1 MKDLFLKST
10 KTLVI
15 MAALF
20 GVITLNSCKDDEEVT
35 PAGEE
40 LVEDG
45 FYIQGPSSAY
55 ASYDIKATLSSAR
68 NEVLQEDRATLLEI
82 FVALKT
88 GDGFNIMQ
96 VAGAERTSWG
106 PSADFAD
113 HVGGTNDEPNVT
125 FQRGGI
131 ESTETKFTVPTDGL
145 YHVVIDTETGKGA
158 IVPVEWGFIG
168 QSTPGGWSD
177 DTKFDAPAFDMTTMT
192 WSLTGVEMGGGEWKF
207 RYSGGW
213 KVEIDTTIDLGDGK
227 KGVKFNTNF
236 GNDAAGAAFAGALV
250 PGGDNYT
257 DAKGIYD
264 VSMTWTAGSGHTAV
278 YTKTG
283 DLPARDYSAVEV
295 GIVGDGAT
303 GSVWPA
309 NGDDKT
315 ELAISTPAKVGDVY
329 TWTYNGIELLSAGG
343 FKLRTSGTWDD
354 INEGYSDAVGGPNGD
369 DIQDAGGNMQA
380 KADGT
385 YDIVFTIDAAAETK
399 SISFTKK

>member
-1 MKDLFLKST
+1 MKELFLKST

-35 PAGEE
+35 PAEEE

-55 ASYDIKATLSSAR
+55 AGYDIKATLSSTR

-82 FVALKT
+82 FVALKA

-96 VAGAERTSWG
+96 VAGNERTSWG
-106 PSADFAD
+106 PGTDWASAM
-113 HVGGTNDEPNVT
+113 GGNEEPQVDI
-125 FQRGGI
+125 QRGAI
-131 ESTETKFTVPTDGL
+131 ATTSTRFTVPTDGL
-145 YHVVIDTETGKGA
+145 YQVVIDTETGKGA
-158 IVPVEWGFIG
+158 VVPVEWGFIG
-168 QSTPGGWSD
+168 QSTPGGWSG

-192 WSLTGVEMGGGEWKF
+192 WSLTGVQMGGGEWKF
-207 RYSGGW
+207 RHSGGW

-227 KGVKFNTNF
+227 KGIKFNTNF

-257 DAKGIYD
+257 DASGVYD

-283 DLPARDYSAVEV
+283 DLPARDFSAVEV
-295 GIVGDGAT
+295 GLIGDGVQDGNWDGELFAT
-303 GSVWPA
+303 
-309 NGDDKT
+309 
-315 ELAISTPAKVGDVY
+315 TPAKDGDVY
-329 TWTYNGIELLSAGG
+329 TWAYNGVQLASAGG
-343 FKLRTSGTWDD
+343 FKLRTAGTWDD
-354 INEGYSDAVGGPNGD
+354 INEGYSDIVTGPSAG
-369 DIQDAGGNMQA
+369 DIQDNGGNMQA

>member
-1 MKDLFLKST
+1 MKELFLKST

-35 PAGEE
+35 PAEEE

-55 ASYDIKATLSSAR
+55 AGYDIKATLSSTR

-82 FVALKT
+82 FVALKA

-96 VAGAERTSWG
+96 VAGTERTSWG
-106 PSADFAD
+106 PGTDWASAM
-113 HVGGTNDEPNVT
+113 GGNEEPQIDI
-125 FQRGGI
+125 QRGAI
-131 ESTETKFTVPTDGL
+131 ATTATRFTVPTDGL
-145 YHVVIDTETGKGA
+145 YQVVIDTETGKGA

-168 QSTPGGWSD
+168 QSTPGGWSG

-192 WSLTGVEMGGGEWKF
+192 WSLTGVQMGGGEWKF
-207 RYSGGW
+207 RHSGGW

-227 KGVKFNTNF
+227 KGIKFNTNF
-236 GNDAAGAAFAGALV
+236 GNDAAGTSFAGALV

-257 DAKGIYD
+257 DASGVYD

-283 DLPARDYSAVEV
+283 DLPARDFSAVEV
-295 GIVGDGAT
+295 GLIGDGVQDGNWDGELFAT
-303 GSVWPA
+303 
-309 NGDDKT
+309 
-315 ELAISTPAKVGDVY
+315 TPAKDGDVY
-329 TWTYNGIELLSAGG
+329 TWAYNGVQLASAGG
-343 FKLRTSGTWDD
+343 FKLRTAGTWDD
-354 INEGYSDAVGGPNGD
+354 INEGYSDIVTGPSAG
-369 DIQDAGGNMQA
+369 DIQDNGGNMQA

>member
-1 MKDLFLKST
+1 MKELFLKST

-35 PAGEE
+35 PAEEE

-55 ASYDIKATLSSAR
+55 AGYDIKATLSSTR

-82 FVALKT
+82 FVALKA

-96 VAGAERTSWG
+96 VAGNERTSWG
-106 PSADFAD
+106 PGTDWASAM
-113 HVGGTNDEPNVT
+113 GGNEEPQVDI
-125 FQRGGI
+125 QRGAI
-131 ESTETKFTVPTDGL
+131 ATTATRFTVPTDGL
-145 YHVVIDTETGKGA
+145 YQVVIDTETGKGA
-158 IVPVEWGFIG
+158 VVPVEWGFIG
-168 QSTPGGWSD
+168 QSTPGGWSG

-227 KGVKFNTNF
+227 KGIKFNTNF

-257 DAKGIYD
+257 DASGVYD

-283 DLPARDYSAVEV
+283 DLPARDFSAVEV
-295 GIVGDGAT
+295 GLIGDGVQDGNWDGELFAT
-303 GSVWPA
+303 
-309 NGDDKT
+309 
-315 ELAISTPAKVGDVY
+315 TPAKDGDVY
-329 TWTYNGIELLSAGG
+329 TWAYNGVQLASAGG
-343 FKLRTSGTWDD
+343 FKLRTAGTWDD
-354 INEGYSDAVGGPNGD
+354 INEGYSDIVTGPSAS
-369 DIQDAGGNMQA
+369 DIQDNGGNMQA

-385 YDIVFTIDAAAETK
+385 YDIVFTIDAAAE
-399 SISFTKK
+399 IFVVAIPLRVAAA

>member
-1 MKDLFLKST
+1 MKELFLKST

-35 PAGEE
+35 PAEEE

-55 ASYDIKATLSSAR
+55 AGYDIKATLSSTR

-82 FVALKT
+82 FVALKA

-96 VAGAERTSWG
+96 VAGTERTSWG
-106 PSADFAD
+106 PGTDWASAM
-113 HVGGTNDEPNVT
+113 GGNEEPQIDI
-125 FQRGGI
+125 QRGAI
-131 ESTETKFTVPTDGL
+131 ATTATRFTVPTDGL
-145 YHVVIDTETGKGA
+145 YQVVIDTETGKGA

-168 QSTPGGWSD
+168 QSTPGGWSG

-192 WSLTGVEMGGGEWKF
+192 WSLTGVQMGGGEWKF
-207 RYSGGW
+207 RHSGGW

-227 KGVKFNTNF
+227 KGIKFNTNF
-236 GNDAAGAAFAGALV
+236 GNDAAGTSFAGALV

-257 DAKGIYD
+257 DASGVYD

-283 DLPARDYSAVEV
+283 DLPARDFSAVEV
-295 GIVGDGAT
+295 GLIGDGVQDGNWDGELFAT
-303 GSVWPA
+303 
-309 NGDDKT
+309 
-315 ELAISTPAKVGDVY
+315 TPAKDGDVY
-329 TWTYNGIELLSAGG
+329 TWAYNGVQLASAGG
-343 FKLRTSGTWDD
+343 FKLRTAGTWDD
-354 INEGYSDAVGGPNGD
+354 INEGYSDIVTGPSAG
-369 DIQDAGGNMQA
+369 DIQDNGGNMQA

-385 YDIVFTIDAAAETK
+385 YAVSYTHLTLPTIC
-399 SISFTKK
+399 SV

>member
-35 PAGEE
+35 PAEEE

-55 ASYDIKATLSSAR
+55 AGYDIKATLSSTR
-68 NEVLQEDRATLLEI
+68 NEVLQEDRATLLDI

-131 ESTETKFTVPTDGL
+131 ESTETKFTVPADGL
-145 YHVVIDTETGKGA
+145 YHVVIDTEVGKA
-158 IVPVEWGFIG
+158 VIVPVEYWGVIG
-168 QSTPGGWSD
+168 AATPGGWSD
-177 DTKFDAPAFDMTTMT
+177 DTKLESTGFDMTTMT
-192 WSLTGVEMGGGEWKF
+192 FTKTEIEMTAADYKF

-213 KVEIDTTIDLGDGK
+213 KVELDTILDLGNGE
-227 KGVKFNTNF
+227 KGIKVNANF
-236 GNDAAGAAFAGALV
+236 GAAVDALV
-250 PGGDNYT
+250 PGGDNINNAESGFYT
-257 DAKGIYD
+257 AT
-264 VSMTWTAGSGHTAV
+264 MTWTAGSGFVASMV
-278 YTKTG
+278 KTG
-283 DLPARDYSAVEV
+283 DLPLVDYSAIEL
-295 GIVGDGAT
+295 GLVGDGLNVGGAAHNWDAT
-303 GSVWPA
+303 ILV
-309 NGDDKT
+309 
-315 ELAISTPAKVGDVY
+315 STPAKTDDVY
-329 TWTYNGIELLSAGG
+329 TWAYNGVEVNTTGSFKIREGQDWTSSSYGYPQMTMAGDG
-343 FKLRTSGTWDD
+343 ADD
-354 INEGYSDAVGGPNGD
+354 FETNGD
-369 DIQDAGGNMQA
+369 GNFVPKVDGGI
-380 KADGT
+380 
-385 YDIVFTIDAAAETK
+385 YDITFSIDAATDTK
-399 SISFTKK
+399 TFTVTKK

>member
-1 MKDLFLKST
+1 MKELFLKST

-35 PAGEE
+35 PAEEE

-55 ASYDIKATLSSAR
+55 AGYDIKATLSSTR

-82 FVALKT
+82 FVALKA

-96 VAGAERTSWG
+96 VAGNERTSWG
-106 PSADFAD
+106 PGTDWASAM
-113 HVGGTNDEPNVT
+113 GGNEEPQVDI
-125 FQRGGI
+125 QRGAI
-131 ESTETKFTVPTDGL
+131 ATTATRFTVPTDGL
-145 YHVVIDTETGKGA
+145 YQVVIDTETGKGA
-158 IVPVEWGFIG
+158 VVPVEWGFIG
-168 QSTPGGWSD
+168 QSTPGGWSG

-227 KGVKFNTNF
+227 KGIKFNTNF

-257 DAKGIYD
+257 DASGVYD

-283 DLPARDYSAVEV
+283 DLPARDFSAVEV
-295 GIVGDGAT
+295 GLIGDGVQDGNWDGELFAT
-303 GSVWPA
+303 
-309 NGDDKT
+309 
-315 ELAISTPAKVGDVY
+315 TPAKDGDVY
-329 TWTYNGIELLSAGG
+329 TWAYNGVQLASAGG
-343 FKLRTSGTWDD
+343 FKLRTAGTWDD
-354 INEGYSDAVGGPNGD
+354 INEGYSDIVTGPSAS
-369 DIQDAGGNMQA
+369 DIQDNGGNMQA

>member
-15 MAALF
+15 MAAMF

-55 ASYDIKATLSSAR
+55 AGYDIKATLSSTR

-82 FVALKT
+82 FVALKA
-88 GDGFNIMQ
+88 GNGFNIMQ

-106 PSADFAD
+106 PGANWASAM
-113 HVGGTNDEPNVT
+113 GGNEEPQVDI
-125 FQRGGI
+125 QRGAI
-131 ESTETKFTVPTDGL
+131 MTTETKFTVPADGL
-145 YHVVIDTETGKGA
+145 YHVVIDTETGTGA

-168 QSTPGGWSD
+168 QSTPSGWSG

-213 KVEIDTTIDLGDGK
+213 KVEIDTTAVLVGGK
-227 KGVKFNTNF
+227 KGIKFNTNF
-236 GNDAAGAAFAGALV
+236 GNDAAGAGFTGALV

-257 DAKGIYD
+257 DGSGVYD
-264 VSMTWTAGSGHTAV
+264 VSMTWTAGVGHTAV
-278 YTKTG
+278 FTKTG
-283 DLPARDYSAVEV
+283 DLPARDFSTVEV
-295 GIVGDGAT
+295 GIVGDGVQDGNWDGDLFAT
-303 GSVWPA
+303 
-309 NGDDKT
+309 
-315 ELAISTPAKVGDVY
+315 TPAKAGDVY
-329 TWTYNGIELLSAGG
+329 TWAYNGVQLASAGG
-343 FKLRTSGTWDD
+343 FKLRTSGTWND
-354 INEGYSDAVGGPNGD
+354 INEGYSDIVTGPDAG
-369 DIQDAGGNMQA
+369 DIQDNGGNMQA

>member
-1 MKDLFLKST
+1 MKELFLKST

-35 PAGEE
+35 PAEEE

-55 ASYDIKATLSSAR
+55 AGYDIKATLSSTR

-82 FVALKT
+82 FVALKA

-96 VAGAERTSWG
+96 VAGNERTSWG
-106 PSADFAD
+106 PGTDWASAM
-113 HVGGTNDEPNVT
+113 GGNEEPQVDI
-125 FQRGGI
+125 QRGAI
-131 ESTETKFTVPTDGL
+131 ATTATRFTVPTDGL

-158 IVPVEWGFIG
+158 VVPVEWGFIG
-168 QSTPGGWSD
+168 QSTPGGWSG

-192 WSLTGVEMGGGEWKF
+192 WSITGVEMGGGEWKF

-257 DAKGIYD
+257 DASGVYD

-283 DLPARDYSAVEV
+283 DLPARDFSAVEV
-295 GIVGDGAT
+295 GLIGDGVQDGNWDGELFAT
-303 GSVWPA
+303 
-309 NGDDKT
+309 
-315 ELAISTPAKVGDVY
+315 TPAKDGDVY
-329 TWTYNGIELLSAGG
+329 TWAYNGVQLASAGG
-343 FKLRTSGTWDD
+343 FKLRTAGTWDD
-354 INEGYSDAVGGPNGD
+354 INEGYSDIVTGPDAG
-369 DIQDAGGNMQA
+369 DIQDNGGNMQA

>member
-1 MKDLFLKST
+1 MKELFLKST

-35 PAGEE
+35 PAEEE

-55 ASYDIKATLSSAR
+55 AGYDIKATLSSTR

-82 FVALKT
+82 FVALKA

-96 VAGAERTSWG
+96 VAGNERTSWG
-106 PSADFAD
+106 PGTDWASAM
-113 HVGGTNDEPNVT
+113 GGNEEPQVDI
-125 FQRGGI
+125 QRGAI
-131 ESTETKFTVPTDGL
+131 ATTATRFTVPTDGL
-145 YHVVIDTETGKGA
+145 YQVVIDTETGKGA
-158 IVPVEWGFIG
+158 VVPVEWGFIG
-168 QSTPGGWSD
+168 QSTPGGWSG

-192 WSLTGVEMGGGEWKF
+192 WSLTGVQMGGGEWKF
-207 RYSGGW
+207 RHSGGW

-227 KGVKFNTNF
+227 KGIKFNTNF

-257 DAKGIYD
+257 DASGVYD

-283 DLPARDYSAVEV
+283 DLPARDFSAVEV
-295 GIVGDGAT
+295 GLIGDGVQDGNWDGELFAT
-303 GSVWPA
+303 
-309 NGDDKT
+309 
-315 ELAISTPAKVGDVY
+315 TPAKDGDVY
-329 TWTYNGIELLSAGG
+329 TWAYNGVQLASAGG
-343 FKLRTSGTWDD
+343 FKLRTAGTWDD
-354 INEGYSDAVGGPNGD
+354 INEGYSDIVTGPSAS
-369 DIQDAGGNMQA
+369 DIQDNGGNMQA

>member
-1 MKDLFLKST
+1 MKELFLKST

-35 PAGEE
+35 PAEEE

-55 ASYDIKATLSSAR
+55 AGYDIKATLSSTR

-82 FVALKT
+82 FVALKA

-96 VAGAERTSWG
+96 VAGNERTSWG
-106 PSADFAD
+106 PGTDWASAM
-113 HVGGTNDEPNVT
+113 GGNEEPQIDI
-125 FQRGGI
+125 QRGAI
-131 ESTETKFTVPTDGL
+131 ATTATRFTVPTDGL
-145 YHVVIDTETGKGA
+145 YQVVIDTETGKGA
-158 IVPVEWGFIG
+158 VVPVEWGFIG
-168 QSTPGGWSD
+168 QSTPGGWSG

-227 KGVKFNTNF
+227 KGIKFNTNF

-250 PGGDNYT
+250 QGGDNYT
-257 DAKGIYD
+257 DASGVYD

-283 DLPARDYSAVEV
+283 DLPARDFSAVEV
-295 GIVGDGAT
+295 GLIGDGVQDGNWDGELFAT
-303 GSVWPA
+303 
-309 NGDDKT
+309 
-315 ELAISTPAKVGDVY
+315 TPAKDGDVY
-329 TWTYNGIELLSAGG
+329 TWAYNGVQLASAGG
-343 FKLRTSGTWDD
+343 FKLRTAGTWDD
-354 INEGYSDAVGGPNGD
+354 INEGYSDIITGPSAG
-369 DIQDAGGNMQA
+369 DIQDNGGNMQA

>member
-35 PAGEE
+35 PAEEE

-55 ASYDIKATLSSAR
+55 AGYDIKATLSSTR

-82 FVALKT
+82 FVALKA

-96 VAGAERTSWG
+96 VAGNERTSWG
-106 PSADFAD
+106 PGTDWASAM
-113 HVGGTNDEPNVT
+113 GGNEEPQVDI
-125 FQRGGI
+125 QRGAI
-131 ESTETKFTVPTDGL
+131 ATTSTRFTVPTDGL
-145 YHVVIDTETGKGA
+145 YQVVIDTETGKGA
-158 IVPVEWGFIG
+158 VVPVEWGFIG
-168 QSTPGGWSD
+168 QSTPGGWSG

-227 KGVKFNTNF
+227 KGIKFNTNF

-257 DAKGIYD
+257 DASGVYD

-283 DLPARDYSAVEV
+283 DLPARDFSAVEV
-295 GIVGDGAT
+295 GLIGDGVQDGNWDGELFAT
-303 GSVWPA
+303 
-309 NGDDKT
+309 
-315 ELAISTPAKVGDVY
+315 TPAKDGDVY
-329 TWTYNGIELLSAGG
+329 TWAYNGVQLASAGG
-343 FKLRTSGTWDD
+343 FKLRTAGTWDD
-354 INEGYSDAVGGPNGD
+354 INEGYSDIVTGPSAS
-369 DIQDAGGNMQA
+369 DIQDKGGNMQA

-399 SISFTKK
+399 TISFTKK

>member
-1 MKDLFLKST
+1 MKNLFLKST

-15 MAALF
+15 MAAMF

-55 ASYDIKATLSSAR
+55 AGYDIKATLSSTR
-68 NEVLQEDRATLLEI
+68 NEVLQEDRAKLLEI
-82 FVALKT
+82 FVALKA

-96 VAGAERTSWG
+96 VAGTERTSWG
-106 PSADFAD
+106 PGTDWASAI
-113 HVGGTNDEPNVT
+113 GGNEEPQVDI
-125 FQRGGI
+125 QRGAI
-131 ESTETKFTVPTDGL
+131 ETTATRFTVPTDGL

-168 QSTPGGWSD
+168 QSTPGGWSG

-192 WSLTGVEMGGGEWKF
+192 WNLTGVEMGGGEWKF

-227 KGVKFNTNF
+227 KGIKFNTNF
-236 GNDAAGAAFAGALV
+236 GNDAASSAFAGALV

-257 DAKGIYD
+257 DASGVYD

-283 DLPARDYSAVEV
+283 DLPARDFSTVEV
-295 GIVGDGAT
+295 GLIGDGVQDGNWDGELFAT
-303 GSVWPA
+303 
-309 NGDDKT
+309 
-315 ELAISTPAKVGDVY
+315 TPAKSGDVY
-329 TWTYNGIELLSAGG
+329 TWAYNGVQLASAGG

-354 INEGYSDAVGGPNGD
+354 INEGYSDIVTGPDAG
-369 DIQDAGGNMQA
+369 DIQDNGGNMQA

>member
-1 MKDLFLKST
+1 MKELFLKST

-35 PAGEE
+35 PAEEE

-55 ASYDIKATLSSAR
+55 AGYDIKATLSSTR

-82 FVALKT
+82 FVALKA

-96 VAGAERTSWG
+96 VAGNERTSWG
-106 PSADFAD
+106 PGTDWASAM
-113 HVGGTNDEPNVT
+113 GGNEEPQVDI
-125 FQRGGI
+125 QRGAI
-131 ESTETKFTVPTDGL
+131 ATTSTRFTVPTDGL
-145 YHVVIDTETGKGA
+145 YQVVIDTETGKGA
-158 IVPVEWGFIG
+158 VVPVEWGFIG
-168 QSTPGGWSD
+168 QSTPGGWSG

-192 WSLTGVEMGGGEWKF
+192 WSITGVEMGGGEWKF

-257 DAKGIYD
+257 DASGVYD

-283 DLPARDYSAVEV
+283 DLPARDFSAVEV
-295 GIVGDGAT
+295 GLIGDGVQDGNWDGELFAT
-303 GSVWPA
+303 
-309 NGDDKT
+309 
-315 ELAISTPAKVGDVY
+315 TPAKDGDVY
-329 TWTYNGIELLSAGG
+329 TWAYNGVQLASAGG
-343 FKLRTSGTWDD
+343 FKLRTAGTWDD
-354 INEGYSDAVGGPNGD
+354 INEGYSDIVTGPDAG
-369 DIQDAGGNMQA
+369 DIQDNGGNMQA

>member
-1 MKDLFLKST
+1 MKELFLKST

-35 PAGEE
+35 PAEEE

-55 ASYDIKATLSSAR
+55 AGYDIKATLSSTR

-82 FVALKT
+82 FVALKA

-96 VAGAERTSWG
+96 VAGNERTSWG
-106 PSADFAD
+106 PGTDWASAM
-113 HVGGTNDEPNVT
+113 GGNEEPQVDI
-125 FQRGGI
+125 QRGAI
-131 ESTETKFTVPTDGL
+131 ATTSTRFTVPTDGL
-145 YHVVIDTETGKGA
+145 YQVVIDTETGKGA
-158 IVPVEWGFIG
+158 VVPVEWGFIG
-168 QSTPGGWSD
+168 QSTPGGWSG

-227 KGVKFNTNF
+227 KGIKFNTNF

-257 DAKGIYD
+257 DASGVYD

-283 DLPARDYSAVEV
+283 DLPARDFSAVEV
-295 GIVGDGAT
+295 GLIGDGVQDGNWDGELFAT
-303 GSVWPA
+303 
-309 NGDDKT
+309 
-315 ELAISTPAKVGDVY
+315 TPAKDGDVY
-329 TWTYNGIELLSAGG
+329 TWAYNGVQLASAGG
-343 FKLRTSGTWDD
+343 FKLRTAGTWDD
-354 INEGYSDAVGGPNGD
+354 INEGYSDIVTGPSAG
-369 DIQDAGGNMQA
+369 DIQDNGGNMQA

>member
-1 MKDLFLKST
+1 MKELFLKST

-35 PAGEE
+35 PAEEE

-55 ASYDIKATLSSAR
+55 AGYDIKATLSSTR

-82 FVALKT
+82 FVALKA

-96 VAGAERTSWG
+96 VAGTERTSWG
-106 PSADFAD
+106 PGTDWASAM
-113 HVGGTNDEPNVT
+113 GGNEEPQVDI
-125 FQRGGI
+125 QRGAI
-131 ESTETKFTVPTDGL
+131 ATTSTRFTVPTDGL
-145 YHVVIDTETGKGA
+145 YQVVIDTETGKGA
-158 IVPVEWGFIG
+158 VVPVEWGFIG

-257 DAKGIYD
+257 DASGVYD

-283 DLPARDYSAVEV
+283 DLPARDFSAVEV
-295 GIVGDGAT
+295 GLIGDGVQDGNWDGELFAT
-303 GSVWPA
+303 
-309 NGDDKT
+309 
-315 ELAISTPAKVGDVY
+315 TPAKDGDVY
-329 TWTYNGIELLSAGG
+329 TWAYNGVQLASAGG
-343 FKLRTSGTWDD
+343 FKLRTAGTWDD
-354 INEGYSDAVGGPNGD
+354 INEGYSDIVTGPDAG
-369 DIQDAGGNMQA
+369 DIQDNGGNMQA

>member
-1 MKDLFLKST
+1 MKELFLKST

-35 PAGEE
+35 PAEEE

-55 ASYDIKATLSSAR
+55 AGYDIKATLSSTR

-82 FVALKT
+82 FVALKA

-96 VAGAERTSWG
+96 VAGNERTSWG
-106 PSADFAD
+106 PGTDWASAM
-113 HVGGTNDEPNVT
+113 GGNEEPQVDI
-125 FQRGGI
+125 QRGAI
-131 ESTETKFTVPTDGL
+131 ATTSTRFTVPSDGL
-145 YHVVIDTETGKGA
+145 YQVVIDTETGKGA
-158 IVPVEWGFIG
+158 VVPVEWGFIG
-168 QSTPGGWSD
+168 QSTPGGWSG

-192 WSLTGVEMGGGEWKF
+192 WSITGVEMGGGEWKF

-227 KGVKFNTNF
+227 KGIKFNTNF

-257 DAKGIYD
+257 DASGVYD

-283 DLPARDYSAVEV
+283 DLPARDFSAVEV
-295 GIVGDGAT
+295 GLIGDGVQDGNWDGELFAT
-303 GSVWPA
+303 
-309 NGDDKT
+309 
-315 ELAISTPAKVGDVY
+315 TPAKDGDVY
-329 TWTYNGIELLSAGG
+329 TWAYNGVQLASAGG
-343 FKLRTSGTWDD
+343 FKLRTAGTWDD
-354 INEGYSDAVGGPNGD
+354 INEGYSDIVTGPSAS
-369 DIQDAGGNMQA
+369 DIQDNGGNMQA

>member
-1 MKDLFLKST
+1 
-10 KTLVI
+10 

-35 PAGEE
+35 PAEEE

-55 ASYDIKATLSSAR
+55 AGYDIKATLSSTR

-82 FVALKT
+82 FVALKA

-96 VAGAERTSWG
+96 VAGNERTSWG
-106 PSADFAD
+106 PGTDWASAM
-113 HVGGTNDEPNVT
+113 GGNEEPQVDI
-125 FQRGGI
+125 QRGAI
-131 ESTETKFTVPTDGL
+131 ATTSTRFTVPTDGL
-145 YHVVIDTETGKGA
+145 YQVVIDTETGKGA
-158 IVPVEWGFIG
+158 VVPVEWGFIG
-168 QSTPGGWSD
+168 QSTPGGWSG

-227 KGVKFNTNF
+227 KGIKFNTNF

-257 DAKGIYD
+257 DASGVYD

-283 DLPARDYSAVEV
+283 DLPARDFSAVEV
-295 GIVGDGAT
+295 GLIGDGVQDGNWDGELFAT
-303 GSVWPA
+303 
-309 NGDDKT
+309 
-315 ELAISTPAKVGDVY
+315 TPAKDGDVY
-329 TWTYNGIELLSAGG
+329 TWAYNGVQLASAGG
-343 FKLRTSGTWDD
+343 FKLRTAGTWDD
-354 INEGYSDAVGGPNGD
+354 INEGYSDIVTGPSAS
-369 DIQDAGGNMQA
+369 DIQDNGGNMQA

>member
-1 MKDLFLKST
+1 MKELFLKST

-35 PAGEE
+35 PAEEE

-55 ASYDIKATLSSAR
+55 AGYDIKATLSSTR

-82 FVALKT
+82 FVALKA

-96 VAGAERTSWG
+96 VAGNERTSWG
-106 PSADFAD
+106 PGTDWASAM
-113 HVGGTNDEPNVT
+113 GGNEEPQVDI
-125 FQRGGI
+125 QRGAI
-131 ESTETKFTVPTDGL
+131 ATTSTRFTVPTDGL
-145 YHVVIDTETGKGA
+145 YQVVIDTETGKGA
-158 IVPVEWGFIG
+158 VVPVEWGFIG
-168 QSTPGGWSD
+168 QSTPGGWSG

-213 KVEIDTTIDLGDGK
+213 KVEIDTTVDLGDGK

-257 DAKGIYD
+257 DASGVYD

-283 DLPARDYSAVEV
+283 DLPARDFSAVEV
-295 GIVGDGAT
+295 GLIGDGVQDGNWDGELFAT
-303 GSVWPA
+303 
-309 NGDDKT
+309 
-315 ELAISTPAKVGDVY
+315 TPAKDGDVY
-329 TWTYNGIELLSAGG
+329 TWAYNGVQLASAGG
-343 FKLRTSGTWDD
+343 FKLRTAGTWDD
-354 INEGYSDAVGGPNGD
+354 INEGYSDIVTGPSAS
-369 DIQDAGGNMQA
+369 DIQDNGGNMQA

>member
-1 MKDLFLKST
+1 MKELFLKST

-35 PAGEE
+35 PAEEE

-55 ASYDIKATLSSAR
+55 AGYDIKATLSSTR

-82 FVALKT
+82 FVALKA

-96 VAGAERTSWG
+96 VAGNERTSWG
-106 PSADFAD
+106 PGTDWASAM
-113 HVGGTNDEPNVT
+113 GGNEEPQVDI
-125 FQRGGI
+125 QRGAI
-131 ESTETKFTVPTDGL
+131 ATTSTRFTVPTDGL
-145 YHVVIDTETGKGA
+145 YQVVIDTETGKGA
-158 IVPVEWGFIG
+158 VVPVEWGFIG
-168 QSTPGGWSD
+168 QSTPGGWSG

-227 KGVKFNTNF
+227 KGIKFNTNF

-250 PGGDNYT
+250 PGGDSYT
-257 DAKGIYD
+257 DASGVYD

-283 DLPARDYSAVEV
+283 DLPARDFSAVEV
-295 GIVGDGAT
+295 GLIGDGVQDGNWDGELFAT
-303 GSVWPA
+303 
-309 NGDDKT
+309 
-315 ELAISTPAKVGDVY
+315 TPAKDGDVY
-329 TWTYNGIELLSAGG
+329 TWAYNGVQLASAGG
-343 FKLRTSGTWDD
+343 FKLRTAGTWDD
-354 INEGYSDAVGGPNGD
+354 INEGYSDIVTGPSAS
-369 DIQDAGGNMQA
+369 DIQDNGGNMQA

>member
-1 MKDLFLKST
+1 MKELFLKST

-35 PAGEE
+35 PAEEE

-55 ASYDIKATLSSAR
+55 AGYDIKATLSSTR

-82 FVALKT
+82 FVALKA

-96 VAGAERTSWG
+96 VAGTERTSWG
-106 PSADFAD
+106 PGTDWASAM
-113 HVGGTNDEPNVT
+113 GGNEEPQIDI
-125 FQRGGI
+125 QRGAI
-131 ESTETKFTVPTDGL
+131 ATTATRFTVPTDGL
-145 YHVVIDTETGKGA
+145 YQVVIDTETGKGA

-168 QSTPGGWSD
+168 QSTPGGWSG

-227 KGVKFNTNF
+227 KGIKFNTNV

-250 PGGDNYT
+250 QGGDNYT
-257 DAKGIYD
+257 DASGVYD

-283 DLPARDYSAVEV
+283 DLPARDFSAVEV
-295 GIVGDGAT
+295 GLIGDGVQDGNWDGELFAT
-303 GSVWPA
+303 
-309 NGDDKT
+309 
-315 ELAISTPAKVGDVY
+315 TPAKDGDVY
-329 TWTYNGIELLSAGG
+329 TWAYNGVQLASAGG
-343 FKLRTSGTWDD
+343 FKLRTAGTWDD
-354 INEGYSDAVGGPNGD
+354 INEGYSDIITGPSAG
-369 DIQDAGGNMQA
+369 DIQDNGGNMQA

>member
-1 MKDLFLKST
+1 MKELFLKST

-35 PAGEE
+35 PAEEE

-55 ASYDIKATLSSAR
+55 AGYDIKATLSSTR

-82 FVALKT
+82 FVALKA

-96 VAGAERTSWG
+96 VAGNERTSWG
-106 PSADFAD
+106 PGTDWASAM
-113 HVGGTNDEPNVT
+113 GGNEEPQVDI
-125 FQRGGI
+125 QRGAI
-131 ESTETKFTVPTDGL
+131 ATTSTRFTVPTDGL

-158 IVPVEWGFIG
+158 VVPVEWGFIG
-168 QSTPGGWSD
+168 QSTPGGWSG

-227 KGVKFNTNF
+227 KGIKFNTNF

-257 DAKGIYD
+257 DASGVYD

-283 DLPARDYSAVEV
+283 DLPARDFSAVEV
-295 GIVGDGAT
+295 GLIGDGVQDGNWDGELFAT
-303 GSVWPA
+303 
-309 NGDDKT
+309 
-315 ELAISTPAKVGDVY
+315 TPAKDGDVY
-329 TWTYNGIELLSAGG
+329 TWAYNGVQLASAGG
-343 FKLRTSGTWDD
+343 FKLRTAGTWDD
-354 INEGYSDAVGGPNGD
+354 INEGYSDIVTGPSAS
-369 DIQDAGGNMQA
+369 DIQDNGGNMQA

>member
-1 MKDLFLKST
+1 MKELFLKST

-35 PAGEE
+35 PAEEE

-55 ASYDIKATLSSAR
+55 AGYDIKATLSSTR

-82 FVALKT
+82 FVALNA

-96 VAGAERTSWG
+96 VAGTERTSWG
-106 PSADFAD
+106 P
-113 HVGGTNDEPNVT
+113 GTDWASDTGRNEEPQLLV
-125 FQRGGI
+125 QRGAI
-131 ESTETKFTVPTDGL
+131 ATTATKFTVPTDGL

-168 QSTPGGWSD
+168 QSTPGGWSG

-257 DAKGIYD
+257 DASGVYD

-283 DLPARDYSAVEV
+283 DLPARDFSAVEV
-295 GIVGDGAT
+295 GLIGDGVQDGNWDGELFAT
-303 GSVWPA
+303 
-309 NGDDKT
+309 
-315 ELAISTPAKVGDVY
+315 TPAKDGDVY
-329 TWTYNGIELLSAGG
+329 TWAYNGVQLASAGG
-343 FKLRTSGTWDD
+343 FKLRTAGTWDD
-354 INEGYSDAVGGPNGD
+354 INEGYSDIVTGPDAG
-369 DIQDAGGNMQA
+369 DIQDNGGNMQA

>member
-1 MKDLFLKST
+1 
-10 KTLVI
+10 

-35 PAGEE
+35 PAEEE

-55 ASYDIKATLSSAR
+55 AGYDIKATLSSTR

-82 FVALKT
+82 FVALKA

-96 VAGAERTSWG
+96 VAGNERTSWG
-106 PSADFAD
+106 PGTDWASAM
-113 HVGGTNDEPNVT
+113 GGNEEPQVDI
-125 FQRGGI
+125 QRGAI
-131 ESTETKFTVPTDGL
+131 ATTSTRFTVPTDGL
-145 YHVVIDTETGKGA
+145 YQVVIDTETGKGA
-158 IVPVEWGFIG
+158 VVPVEWGFIG
-168 QSTPGGWSD
+168 QSTPGGWSG

-227 KGVKFNTNF
+227 KGIKFNTNF

-257 DAKGIYD
+257 DASGVYD

-283 DLPARDYSAVEV
+283 DLPARDFSAVEV
-295 GIVGDGAT
+295 GLIGDGVLDGNWDGELFAT
-303 GSVWPA
+303 
-309 NGDDKT
+309 
-315 ELAISTPAKVGDVY
+315 TPAKDGDVY
-329 TWTYNGIELLSAGG
+329 TWAYNGVQLASAGG
-343 FKLRTSGTWDD
+343 FKLRTAGTWDD
-354 INEGYSDAVGGPNGD
+354 INEGYSDIVTGPSAS
-369 DIQDAGGNMQA
+369 DIQDNGGNMQA

>member
-55 ASYDIKATLSSAR
+55 AGYDIKATLSSAK

-82 FVALKT
+82 FVALNA
-88 GDGFNIMQ
+88 GEGFNIME
-96 VAGAERTSWG
+96 VAGTERTSWG
-106 PSADFAD
+106 PAANWATAM
-113 HVGGTNDEPNVT
+113 GGNEEPQVDL
-125 FQRGGI
+125 QRGAI
-131 ESTETKFTVPTDGL
+131 ETTTTRFTVPADGL
-145 YHVVIDTETGKGA
+145 YHVVIDTETGTGA
-158 IVPVEWGFIG
+158 VVPVEWGFIG

-192 WSLTGVEMGGGEWKF
+192 WSLAGVEMGGGEWKF

-236 GNDAAGAAFAGALV
+236 GNDAAGTAFTGALV

-257 DAKGIYD
+257 DASGVYD

-283 DLPARDYSAVEV
+283 DLPARDFSTVEV
-295 GIVGDGAT
+295 GLIGDGVQDGNWDGELFAT
-303 GSVWPA
+303 
-309 NGDDKT
+309 
-315 ELAISTPAKVGDVY
+315 TPAKDGDVY
-329 TWTYNGIELLSAGG
+329 TWAYNGVQLASAGG
-343 FKLRTSGTWDD
+343 FKLRTAGTWDD
-354 INEGYSDAVGGPNGD
+354 INEGYSDIVAGPDAG
-369 DIQDAGGNMQA
+369 DIQDNGGNMQA

>member
-1 MKDLFLKST
+1 MKELFLKST

-35 PAGEE
+35 PAEEE

-55 ASYDIKATLSSAR
+55 AGYDIKATLSSTR

-82 FVALKT
+82 FVALKA

-96 VAGAERTSWG
+96 VAGNERTSWG
-106 PSADFAD
+106 PGTDWASAM
-113 HVGGTNDEPNVT
+113 GGNEEPQVDI
-125 FQRGGI
+125 QRGAI
-131 ESTETKFTVPTDGL
+131 ATTSTRFTVPTDGL
-145 YHVVIDTETGKGA
+145 YQVVIDTETGKGA
-158 IVPVEWGFIG
+158 VVPVEWGFIG
-168 QSTPGGWSD
+168 QSTPGGWSG

-192 WSLTGVEMGGGEWKF
+192 WSITGVEMGGGEWKF

-227 KGVKFNTNF
+227 KGIKFNTNF

-257 DAKGIYD
+257 DASGVYD

-283 DLPARDYSAVEV
+283 DLPARDFSAVEV
-295 GIVGDGAT
+295 GLIGDGVQDGNWDGELFAT
-303 GSVWPA
+303 
-309 NGDDKT
+309 
-315 ELAISTPAKVGDVY
+315 TPAKDGDVY
-329 TWTYNGIELLSAGG
+329 TWAYNGVQLASAGG
-343 FKLRTSGTWDD
+343 FKLRTAGTWDD
-354 INEGYSDAVGGPNGD
+354 INEGYSDIVTGPSAS
-369 DIQDAGGNMQA
+369 DIQDNGGNMQA

>member
-1 MKDLFLKST
+1 MKELFLKST

-55 ASYDIKATLSSAR
+55 AGYDIKATLSSTR

-82 FVALKT
+82 FVALKA

-96 VAGAERTSWG
+96 VAGNERTSWG
-106 PSADFAD
+106 PGTDWASAM
-113 HVGGTNDEPNVT
+113 GGNEEPQVDI
-125 FQRGGI
+125 QRGAI
-131 ESTETKFTVPTDGL
+131 ATTSTRFTVPTDGL
-145 YHVVIDTETGKGA
+145 YQVVIDTETGKGA
-158 IVPVEWGFIG
+158 VVPVEWGFIG
-168 QSTPGGWSD
+168 QSTPGGWSG

-227 KGVKFNTNF
+227 KGIKFNTNF

-257 DAKGIYD
+257 DASGVYD

-283 DLPARDYSAVEV
+283 DLPARDFSAVEV
-295 GIVGDGAT
+295 GLIGDGVQDGNWDGELFAT
-303 GSVWPA
+303 
-309 NGDDKT
+309 
-315 ELAISTPAKVGDVY
+315 TPAKDGDVY
-329 TWTYNGIELLSAGG
+329 TWAYNGVQLASAGG
-343 FKLRTSGTWDD
+343 FKLRTAGTWDD
-354 INEGYSDAVGGPNGD
+354 INEGYSDIVTGPSAS
-369 DIQDAGGNMQA
+369 DIQDNGGNMQA

>member
-1 MKDLFLKST
+1 MKELFLKST

-35 PAGEE
+35 PAEEE

-55 ASYDIKATLSSAR
+55 AGYDIKATLSSTR
-68 NEVLQEDRATLLEI
+68 IEVLQEDRATLLKI
-82 FVALKT
+82 FVALKA

-96 VAGAERTSWG
+96 VAGTERTSWG
-106 PSADFAD
+106 PGTDWASAM
-113 HVGGTNDEPNVT
+113 GGNEEPQVDI
-125 FQRGGI
+125 QRGAI
-131 ESTETKFTVPTDGL
+131 ATTSTRFTVPTDGL
-145 YHVVIDTETGKGA
+145 YQVVIDTETGKGA
-158 IVPVEWGFIG
+158 VVPVEWGFIG
-168 QSTPGGWSD
+168 QSTPGGWSG

-227 KGVKFNTNF
+227 KGIKFNTNF

-257 DAKGIYD
+257 DASGVYD

-283 DLPARDYSAVEV
+283 DLPARDFSAVEV
-295 GIVGDGAT
+295 GLIGDGVQDGNWDGELFAT
-303 GSVWPA
+303 
-309 NGDDKT
+309 
-315 ELAISTPAKVGDVY
+315 TPAKDGDVY
-329 TWTYNGIELLSAGG
+329 TWAYNGVQLASAGG
-343 FKLRTSGTWDD
+343 FKLRTAGTWDD
-354 INEGYSDAVGGPNGD
+354 INEGYSDIVTGPSAG
-369 DIQDAGGNMQA
+369 DIQDNGGNMQA

>member
-35 PAGEE
+35 PAEEE

-55 ASYDIKATLSSAR
+55 AGYDIKATLSSTR

-82 FVALKT
+82 FVALKA

-96 VAGAERTSWG
+96 VAGNERTSWG
-106 PSADFAD
+106 PGTDWASAM
-113 HVGGTNDEPNVT
+113 GGNEEPQVDI
-125 FQRGGI
+125 QRGAI
-131 ESTETKFTVPTDGL
+131 ATTSTRFTVPTDGL
-145 YHVVIDTETGKGA
+145 YQVVIDTETGKGA
-158 IVPVEWGFIG
+158 VVPVEWGFIG
-168 QSTPGGWSD
+168 QSTPGGWSG

-227 KGVKFNTNF
+227 KGIKFNTNF

-257 DAKGIYD
+257 DASGVYD

-283 DLPARDYSAVEV
+283 DLPARDFSAVEV
-295 GIVGDGAT
+295 GLIGDGVQDGNWDGELFAT
-303 GSVWPA
+303 
-309 NGDDKT
+309 
-315 ELAISTPAKVGDVY
+315 TPAKDGDVY
-329 TWTYNGIELLSAGG
+329 TWAYNGVQLASAGG
-343 FKLRTSGTWDD
+343 FKLRTAGTWDD
-354 INEGYSDAVGGPNGD
+354 INEGYSDIVTGPSAS
-369 DIQDAGGNMQA
+369 DIQDNGGNMQA

>member
-1 MKDLFLKST
+1 MKELFLKST

-35 PAGEE
+35 PAEEE

-55 ASYDIKATLSSAR
+55 AGYDIKATLSSTR

-82 FVALKT
+82 FVALKA

-96 VAGAERTSWG
+96 VAGNERTSWG
-106 PSADFAD
+106 PGTDWASAM
-113 HVGGTNDEPNVT
+113 GGNEEPQVDI
-125 FQRGGI
+125 QRGAI
-131 ESTETKFTVPTDGL
+131 ATTSTRFTVPTDGL
-145 YHVVIDTETGKGA
+145 YQVVIDTETGKGA
-158 IVPVEWGFIG
+158 VVPVEWGFIG
-168 QSTPGGWSD
+168 QSTPGGWSG

-207 RYSGGW
+207 RHSGGW

-227 KGVKFNTNF
+227 KGIKFNTNF
-236 GNDAAGAAFAGALV
+236 GNDAAGASFAGALV

-257 DAKGIYD
+257 DASGVYD

-283 DLPARDYSAVEV
+283 DLPARDFSAVEV
-295 GIVGDGAT
+295 GLIGDGVQDGNWDGELFAT
-303 GSVWPA
+303 
-309 NGDDKT
+309 
-315 ELAISTPAKVGDVY
+315 TPAKDGDVY
-329 TWTYNGIELLSAGG
+329 TWAYNGVQLASAGG
-343 FKLRTSGTWDD
+343 FKLRTAGTWDD
-354 INEGYSDAVGGPNGD
+354 INEGYSDIVTGPSAG
-369 DIQDAGGNMQA
+369 DIQDNGGNMQA

>member
-1 MKDLFLKST
+1 
-10 KTLVI
+10 

-35 PAGEE
+35 PAEEE

-55 ASYDIKATLSSAR
+55 AGYDIKATLSSTR

-82 FVALKT
+82 FVALKA

-96 VAGAERTSWG
+96 VAGTERTSWG
-106 PSADFAD
+106 PGTDWASAM
-113 HVGGTNDEPNVT
+113 GGNEEPQVDI
-125 FQRGGI
+125 QRGAI
-131 ESTETKFTVPTDGL
+131 ATTANRFTVPTDGL
-145 YHVVIDTETGKGA
+145 YQVVIDTETGKGA
-158 IVPVEWGFIG
+158 VVPVEWGFIG
-168 QSTPGGWSD
+168 QSTPGGWSG

-227 KGVKFNTNF
+227 KGIKFNTNF

-257 DAKGIYD
+257 DASGVYD
-264 VSMTWTAGSGHTAV
+264 VSMTWTAGSGHTAAL
-278 YTKTG
+278 TKTG
-283 DLPARDYSAVEV
+283 DLPARDFSAVEV
-295 GIVGDGAT
+295 GLIGDGVQDGNWDGELFAT
-303 GSVWPA
+303 
-309 NGDDKT
+309 
-315 ELAISTPAKVGDVY
+315 TPAKDGDVY
-329 TWTYNGIELLSAGG
+329 TWAYNGVQLASAGG
-343 FKLRTSGTWDD
+343 FKLRTAGTWDD
-354 INEGYSDAVGGPNGD
+354 INEGYSDIVTGPGAG
-369 DIQDAGGNMQA
+369 DIQDNGGNMQA